1 MTVTKRGREVEGT
14 VNRKCIDAAT
24 DSSVEV
30 FHVPRYCDIIDLE
43 IIHKLMLFGRGN
55 IFFVIY
61 FSTLLSLLQC
71 SVALVAH
78 MN

>member
-1 MTVTKRGREVEGT
+1 MTVTKRGREVESR
-14 VNRKCIDAAT
+14 VNRKCINAGT

-55 IFFVIY
+55 IFFVI
-61 FSTLLSLLQC
+61 S
-71 SVALVAH
+71 
-78 MN
+78 

>member
-1 MTVTKRGREVEGT
+1 MTVTKRGREVEST

-24 DSSVEV
+24 DRSVEV
-30 FHVPRYCDIIDLE
+30 FHVPRYCDIIDLD

-55 IFFVIY
+55 IFVIY
-61 FSTLLSLLQC
+61 FSTLLSLLQS